1 MDERLKRAAET
12 GNIDALYSFIHHDAN
27 VFKRIDKME
36 FVDTPLHIAAVT
48 GNNGFAME
56 MMNLK
61 PSFTRKLNQDGFSP
75 IHLALLSGKP
85 EMVIDFLSID
95 ENLVRLK
102 GREGFTVAHYAARD
116 VNVHLLSQFLDVC
129 PDCIFDL
136 TMRRQ
141 TALHIAAESKNFEA
155 FKVMLEWI
163 QKTFKDSRSTRIKIL
178 NLQDK
183 DGNTVLHLAASNNQP
198 QMIKLLVKCKEVDR
212 KKINQLGFTAM
223 DVLQRETLADNRT
236 SVKILKS
243 NPHRFSKFS
252 NFNGILTDY
261 FKEMK
266 PETINALLVVFS
278 LVLSMTYQAILSPPG
293 GLAEDGAAGS
303 NNKDSREGKS
313 VMTSTKFIL
322 FYISNGVAFFISFVI
337 MISLFDVESTESIMY
352 FLSPINLMVC
362 FCYGVA
368 LSTIAPSTTLSLVI
382 ACTTII
388 VHYSLYFIWSGHHRR
403 FRKK

>member
-12 GNIDALYSFIHHDAN
+12 GNIDALYSSIHDDAN

-36 FVDTPLHIAAVT
+36 FVDTPLHVAAVT
-48 GNNGFAME
+48 GNTGFAME

-61 PSFTRKLNQDGFSP
+61 PSFARKLNQDGFSP

-136 TMRRQ
+136 TVRRQ
-141 TALHIAAESKNFEA
+141 TALHIAAESNNFEA

-198 QMIKLLVKCKEVDR
+198 QMMGMLVKCKGVDR
-212 KKINQLGFTAM
+212 KKINKLGFTAM
-223 DVLQRETLADNRT
+223 DVLRRQTLADNRKC
-236 SVKILKS
+236 VKFLKS
-243 NPHRFSKFS
+243 NPHRFSKFY
-252 NFNGILTDY
+252 NFDEILTDY
-261 FKEMK
+261 FREMK
-266 PETINALLVVFS
+266 LETINALLVVFS

-293 GLAEDGAAGS
+293 GFAEYAVASS
-303 NNKDSREGKS
+303 NSNDRREGKS
-313 VMTSTKFIL
+313 VMTSFHFL
-322 FYISNGVAFFISFVI
+322 AFYVSNGVAFFISFAI
-337 MISLFDVESTESIMY
+337 MMSLFDVVAKNIMFCLWPLY
-352 FLSPINLMVC
+352 LLMCNSYWFAFL
-362 FCYGVA
+362 
-368 LSTIAPSTTLSLVI
+368 TIAPSNSVINVVGLAVLIVPTLFFGISSF
-382 ACTTII
+382 C
-388 VHYSLYFIWSGHHRR
+388 
-403 FRKK
+403 FRKY